1 MICVRTFVWGILKKQ
16 EFSVKRYERK
26 KKKKKK
32 KITEE

>member
-26 KKKKKK
+26 KKKK
-32 KITEE
+32 ITEE